1 MLMTLLFFTIVK
13 DKNKNAN
20 IPCNDLLSISKW
32 AYNLEITFNPD
43 PSKSI

>member
-20 IPCNDLLSISKW
+20 PCNDLLSISKW

-43 PSKSI
+43 PSKSV